1 MSGCSHHGREVTW
14 HPQPKVT
21 AGKSPDSHNQ
31 KRAWIHV
38 AAQLQAPFIQA
49 RTQAQGMRP
58 STVVGLS
65 IPANITKI
73 IIPLRNSEALLP
85 GDSRLCRVNK
95 SNHHHNCA
103 SLRLP
108 SAHCISWQGTEGWTG
123 HLDALHYKDRHACNS
138 MLWGGSCSLLLAP
151 RHLCFVC
158 SELTPSQARSPG
170 ESQGLATV
178 DTNMAHHFKYL
189 SPNSDRKGE
198 QEGW

>member
-1 MSGCSHHGREVTW
+1 MSGCSRHGREVTW

-21 AGKSPDSHNQ
+21 AGKSPDSHTQ
-31 KRAWIHV
+31 KRAWTHV

-85 GDSRLCRVNK
+85 GHSRLCQVNK

-103 SLRLP
+103 SLRLS
-108 SAHCISWQGTEGWTG
+108 SANCISWQGTEGWTG
-123 HLDALHYKDRHACNS
+123 HFDVLHYKDRHACNS
-138 MLWGGSCSLLLAP
+138 MLWGESCRPVIGTSASVHCVLWVNP
-151 RHLCFVC
+151 I
-158 SELTPSQARSPG
+158 PG
-170 ESQGLATV
+170 EKSLGKA
-178 DTNMAHHFKYL
+178 
-189 SPNSDRKGE
+189 R
-198 QEGW
+198 GWQQLTLTRLIISST